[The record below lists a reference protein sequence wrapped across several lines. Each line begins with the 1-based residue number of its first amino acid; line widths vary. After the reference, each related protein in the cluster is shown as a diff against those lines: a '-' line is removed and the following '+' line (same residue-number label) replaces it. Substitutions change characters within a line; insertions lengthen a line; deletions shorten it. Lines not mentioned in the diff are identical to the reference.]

1 LIINRE
7 LGTARNENPN
17 QGSFLIEELT
27 DLVEEAVMI
36 EFDRITERGGV
47 LGAMER
53 MYQRNKIQEESLHYE
68 TLKHTGEL
76 PIIGVNTFLNKKGS
90 PTILPSEVIRSTTEE
105 KEQQIR
111 NLQDFK
117 SRNVSRSQQALAEL
131 QQVAVTNGNIFEEL
145 METVKYCTL
154 GEITHALY
162 QVGGQYRRN
171 M

>member
-1 LIINRE
+1 
-7 LGTARNENPN
+7 
-17 QGSFLIEELT
+17 
-27 DLVEEAVMI
+27 MI

-131 QQVAVTNGNIFEEL
+131 QQVAVNNGNIFEEL